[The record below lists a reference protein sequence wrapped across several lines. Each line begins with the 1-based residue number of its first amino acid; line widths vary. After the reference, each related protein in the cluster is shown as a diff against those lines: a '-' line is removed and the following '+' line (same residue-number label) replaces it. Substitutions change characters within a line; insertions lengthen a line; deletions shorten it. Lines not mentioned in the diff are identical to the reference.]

1 MDGLRFD
8 DLDAVLEIFFQFFV
22 GDDSLGFN
30 LDFLIGQS
38 SIFNLLQG
46 IIHLLLERLVNFLQ
60 KEDTEVHIGEILMEQ
75 LPVVKLCKNVLQ
87 SLGDVGLLNRFVKK
101 KSVDALDHGNAGWD
115 SAAVFKFFC

>member
-1 MDGLRFD
+1 M
-8 DLDAVLEIFFQFFV
+8 

-101 KSVDALDHGNAGWD
+101 KSVDALDH
-115 SAAVFKFFC
+115 